1 MDRKSTSHV
10 VENATELLNAVKQ
23 AALDCGRDPQD
34 VTLMAVTKTVAPE
47 LVNEAISCGIH
58 LLGENRAQ
66 ELLEKYDS
74 YEKEGCEIHFIGHL
88 QTNKVKQIIDKVT
101 MIHSVDSL
109 HLAEE
114 INKQAE
120 KHGLIMKILVEVNI
134 GDEESKSGVPAD
146 EVEKLLTE
154 IAKLPHISV
163 QGLMCIPPVCEKNED
178 SAYYFAKMQQLFID
192 MRGKKLDNINMS
204 ILSMGMSNDYQSAI
218 RYGSNIVRIGT
229 ALFGARKYTKGI

>member
-1 MDRKSTSHV
+1 MDKKSISHV
-10 VENATELLNAVKQ
+10 TANAEELLTAVKQ
-23 AALDCGRDPQD
+23 AALNCGRNPQD

-47 LVNEAISCGIH
+47 LVNEAIRCGIH

-66 ELLEKYDS
+66 ELLEKYGS

-114 INKQAE
+114 IDKQAA
-120 KHGLIMKILVEVNI
+120 KHGLVMKILVEVNI

-146 EVEKLLTE
+146 EVEQLLEE

-163 QGLMCIPPVCEKNED
+163 QGLMCIPPVCEKTED

-192 MRGKKLDNINMS
+192 MQRKKLDNISMS
-204 ILSMGMSNDYQSAI
+204 ILSMGMSNDYQTAI
-218 RYGSNIVRIGT
+218 QYGSNIVRIGT
-229 ALFGARKYTKGI
+229 ALFGARK